1 MRGTYQGLPPARN
14 VEEAI
19 VLAQLLIKR
28 DLERRTTLET
38 PEDQLSPNHHADGL
52 NAA

>member
-1 MRGTYQGLPPARN
+1 
-14 VEEAI
+14 

-28 DLERRTTLET
+28 DLEQRSVVESV
-38 PEDQLSPNHHADGL
+38 EDQPLPDHRAEGL